1 MTPSSDVNRGD
12 WLTALAALAFVLVTR
27 ANGEILALVVTLVVV
42 IVCFFAMR
50 KMHIR
55 QGVALLILIVLIFGA
70 ANSWR
75 ARQELRDVTTGSY
88 AGIAKVMSD
97 PRNVGYATRIVLEI
111 ERDRFVVYA
120 YGSPAWRLAGARVGE
135 QVFVRGYREEFEPG
149 KQSRWV
155 SQHVKGRFQVVSVA
169 EQRFAASPLLRS
181 AQRVRDLV
189 SASASSFNFDERNL
203 FTGLV
208 IGDDTKQSEEMV
220 SAFRKSG
227 LAHLVAVSGQNVAF
241 VLAAL
246 SPLLRRLNR
255 RWRTSMTIFILIWFV
270 VITRIEPSVVR
281 AALMAGA
288 AYLSVAMGRP
298 TRTLRLIALTVFAA
312 IAVDPLLAWSV
323 GYFMSVGATLGLCLG
338 AEKLE
343 KLIRGPQWLAR
354 LLSAT
359 LSAQFGVIPVVI
371 FVFGVPSAF
380 GIVANVL
387 AVPIAG
393 LVMLIGLPLG
403 LFTGVLENLGRSEFA
418 TVLMWPVQIGVR
430 WVWWVA
436 EIFARLSVGPVF
448 NLGLWIAVLI
458 VLLALRHRSARV

>member
-1 MTPSSDVNRGD
+1 
-12 WLTALAALAFVLVTR
+12 
-27 ANGEILALVVTLVVV
+27 
-42 IVCFFAMR
+42 
-50 KMHIR
+50 
-55 QGVALLILIVLIFGA
+55 
-70 ANSWR
+70 
-75 ARQELRDVTTGSY
+75 
-88 AGIAKVMSD
+88 
-97 PRNVGYATRIVLEI
+97 
-111 ERDRFVVYA
+111 
-120 YGSPAWRLAGARVGE
+120 
-135 QVFVRGYREEFEPG
+135 
-149 KQSRWV
+149 
-155 SQHVKGRFQVVSVA
+155 
-169 EQRFAASPLLRS
+169 
-181 AQRVRDLV
+181 
-189 SASASSFNFDERNL
+189 
-203 FTGLV
+203 
-208 IGDDTKQSEEMV
+208 
-220 SAFRKSG
+220 
-227 LAHLVAVSGQNVAF
+227 VAF
-241 VLAAL
+241 VLAGL

-255 RWRTSMTIFILIWFV
+255 RWRTLMTILILVWFV

-312 IAVDPLLAWSV
+312 IAADPLLAWSV

-343 KLIRGPQWLAR
+343 KIIRGPQWLAR

-371 FVFGVPSAF
+371 FVFGVPSVF

-403 LFTGVLENLGRSEFA
+403 LFAGVIENLGRTEFA
-418 TVLMWPVQIGVR
+418 TLLMWPVQVGVR

-436 EIFARLSVGPVF
+436 EIFARLNVSPVF
-448 NLGLWIAVLI
+448 NLGLWIAVLV

>member
-1 MTPSSDVNRGD
+1 M
-12 WLTALAALAFVLVTR
+12 
-27 ANGEILALVVTLVVV
+27 
-42 IVCFFAMR
+42 
-50 KMHIR
+50 
-55 QGVALLILIVLIFGA
+55 
-70 ANSWR
+70 
-75 ARQELRDVTTGSY
+75 
-88 AGIAKVMSD
+88 
-97 PRNVGYATRIVLEI
+97 
-111 ERDRFVVYA
+111 
-120 YGSPAWRLAGARVGE
+120 
-135 QVFVRGYREEFEPG
+135 RGYREEFEPG
-149 KQSRWV
+149 KESRWI
-155 SQHVKGRFQVVSVA
+155 SQHVKGRFQVASVA

-189 SASASSFNFDERNL
+189 STSASSFNFDERNL

-208 IGDDTKQSEEMV
+208 IGDDSKQSEEMV

-241 VLAAL
+241 VLAGL

-255 RWRTSMTIFILIWFV
+255 RWRTLMTILILVWFV

-343 KLIRGPQWLAR
+343 KIIRGPQWLAR

-371 FVFGVPSAF
+371 FVFGVPSVF

-403 LFTGVLENLGRSEFA
+403 LFAGVIENLGRSEFA
-418 TVLMWPVQIGVR
+418 MVLMWPVQVGVR

-436 EIFARLSVGPVF
+436 EIFARLNVGPVF
-448 NLGLWIAVLI
+448 NLGLWIAVLV